1 MNVPGLEEHAIMIDS
16 VSKDTA
22 CAVQEL
28 DVLSLKKQ
36 SDGSSMKFAQA
47 RLSPPTIEQIASEA
61 ALDTTKLF

>member
-28 DVLSLKKQ
+28 DVLSLKQ
-36 SDGSSMKFAQA
+36 RSDGTAMKFAQA
-47 RLSPPTIEQIASEA
+47 RLSPPTIEIASGH
-61 ALDTTKLF
+61 

>member
-28 DVLSLKKQ
+28 DVLSLKKEVM
-36 SDGSSMKFAQA
+36 GSSNEICASKTK
-47 RLSPPTIEQIASEA
+47 PTHH
-61 ALDTTKLF
+61 